1 MSRTIIITL
10 AIIAAMAASSVSAS
24 PLSAMSAEEVSVL
37 LKTAP
42 AKDAAHTDNATAHP
56 VAVTARDMV
65 MKVYGILDECG
76 SMQECVNNTDAAI
89 NLVPELDEDALWL
102 DPDTGYVLNYYGRQ
116 PEVSALAHFGNGPES
131 PVSDFGYFFLFPY
144 DRTRDENSANQ
155 QIDFTSV
162 LLQEMHDLGIPM
174 AMRDGDP
181 AALFA
186 AVGDYEGNLVDI
198 RLLDDEGDNGSGRYI
213 LILSVEP
220 GAFTDADIAY
230 AE

>member
-1 MSRTIIITL
+1 
-10 AIIAAMAASSVSAS
+10 MAVSSVVAS

-42 AKDAAHTDNATAHP
+42 AKDAASTDNATALP
-56 VAVTARDMV
+56 VDVTARDMV

-76 SMQECVNNTDAAI
+76 SMQECIHNTDEAI

-144 DRTRDENSANQ
+144 DHTNGGDRSAQ
-155 QIDFTSV
+155 QVDFTSV
-162 LLQEMHDLGIPM
+162 LLQEMYDLGIPM
-174 AMRDGDP
+174 ALREGNKD
-181 AALFA
+181 ALFE

-198 RLLDDEGDNGSGRYI
+198 RLLDDAGDGNSGRYI
-213 LILSVEP
+213 LVLSVEP
-220 GAFTDADIAY
+220 GAFTDADIAC